1 MDYGAQH
8 SFLIRKIAVAGKIR
22 TFRVLALLACSLAL
36 FAFIAAAYFYSAMIA
51 MPGSTFTG
59 PLPPLT
65 ESQKQL
71 ATDLRTTVTHLA
83 SDIGKRSIYHP
94 KELAESAL
102 YLKEQLAAAG
112 YEVDEHSFPTKGS
125 LTPNLEATLKGTS
138 HPDDIVVIGAHYD
151 TTQRS
156 PGADDNASGC
166 AAILALARSFNDKP
180 QPRTIR
186 FVLFP
191 NEELPTGGTP
201 EMGSWIYAEKARA
214 DGDHIV
220 AMLSLEMIGYYSD
233 APGSQKYPA
242 PLSLFYPSTGNFIVF
257 VSRFDDRALVKQ
269 CVGAFRSVASFPSE
283 GAALPAVIRDIG
295 RSDHASF
302 WRIGVPALMVTDTAN
317 FRNPNYHSATDTP
330 DTLNYLHA
338 ARVVEGLEGVIRALA
353 AD

>member
-1 MDYGAQH
+1 MVRSRFH
-8 SFLIRKIAVAGKIR
+8 R
-22 TFRVLALLACSLAL
+22 TFRSLLLIASLCFLLAS
-36 FAFIAAAYFYSAMIA
+36 IAAAYFYSAMIN
-51 MPGSTFTG
+51 MPGSTFSG

-102 YLKEQLAAAG
+102 YLKEQLTAAG
-112 YEVDEHSFPTKGS
+112 YEVNEHSFPTKGS

-138 HPDDIVVIGAHYD
+138 HPNEIVVIGAHYD

-166 AAILALARSFNDKP
+166 AAILALARAFKDKP

-201 EMGSWIYAEKARA
+201 EMGSWIYAKKAHA
-214 DGDHIV
+214 AGDNIT
-220 AMLSLEMIGYYSD
+220 AMLSLEMLGYFTD
-233 APGSQKYPA
+233 APNSQKYPA
-242 PLSLFYPSTGNFIVF
+242 PLSSFYPTTGNFIAF
-257 VSRFDDRALVKQ
+257 VSNYDNRALVKQ
-269 CVGAFRSVASFPSE
+269 CVRAFRAGAQFPSE
-283 GAALPAVIRDIG
+283 GAALPNFIRDVG
-295 RSDHASF
+295 RSDHWGF
-302 WRIGVPALMVTDTAN
+302 WKEGYRALMVTDTAN

-330 DTLNYLHA
+330 DTLDYNSM
-338 ARVVEGLEGVIRALA
+338 ARVVEGLEQVLKSLA
-353 AD
+353 ANRS

>member
-1 MDYGAQH
+1 MP
-8 SFLIRKIAVAGKIR
+8 SPRLRC

-36 FAFIAAAYFYSAMIA
+36 LAFIAAGYFYSAMIS
-51 MPGSTFTG
+51 MPGTTFTG

-65 ESQKQL
+65 ESQKEL

-112 YEVDEHSFPTKGS
+112 YEVNEHSFPTKGS

-138 HPDDIVVIGAHYD
+138 HPNEIVVIGAHYD

-166 AAILALARSFNDKP
+166 AAILALARTFKDNP

-191 NEELPTGGTP
+191 NEELPTGGTS
-201 EMGSWIYAEKARA
+201 EMGSWIYAKKARA
-214 DGDHIV
+214 AGDNIT
-220 AMLSLEMIGYYSD
+220 AMLSLEMLGYYTD
-233 APGSQKYPA
+233 APNSQKYPA
-242 PLSLFYPSTGNFIVF
+242 PLSSFYPTTGNFIAF
-257 VSRFDDRALVKQ
+257 VSNYDNRALVKQ
-269 CVGAFRSVASFPSE
+269 CVRAFRAGAQFPSE
-283 GAALPAVIRDIG
+283 GAALPNFIRDVG
-295 RSDHASF
+295 RSDHF
-302 WRIGVPALMVTDTAN
+302 GFGKEGFPALMVTDTAN

-330 DTLNYLHA
+330 DTLDYNSM
-338 ARVVEGLEGVIRALA
+338 ARVVEGLEQVLKSLA
-353 AD
+353 ANRS